1 MQPTDPPKYPSADYY
16 RDLAARSPAPSP
28 GYGPPS
34 APNSAPRLTPIAPQ
48 YAQPRYAQP
57 GMARGHTAFSR
68 FVIAWGGWNRLW
80 IFLGSGILSAIVY
93 TFYWGNGDWA
103 IGIGLVLLI
112 CIHEFGHAFALRIKR
127 LPATFP
133 IFIPGIGAFVTLPNQ
148 PISLRDD
155 AEISL
160 AGPLLGGIA
169 SLVCMLIFVFT
180 LGHTVHSDLWY
191 GLATF
196 GFFLNALNLIPVLPL
211 DGGHIGR
218 ALSRYFSVVGLA
230 IIAVLYF
237 TTQNWFFLL
246 IGFYGLS
253 DVMQSFNSPVR
264 QIAMRSHDRTVVF
277 IMYGVVAALLLLG
290 SWAMSTPDGLRFI
303 FHLLRP
309 DIAGF
314 F

>member
-1 MQPTDPPKYPSADYY
+1 MQPTNPPKYPGAEYY
-16 RDLAARSPAPSP
+16 RELAARGPVPPP
-28 GYGPPS
+28 GYTPPS
-34 APNSAPRLTPIAPQ
+34 APPSMQRLAPIAPQ
-48 YAQPRYAQP
+48 YAQPSMAQ
-57 GMARGHTAFSR
+57 GHTAFSR

-80 IFLGSGILSAIVY
+80 IFLGSAAVSALVY
-93 TFYWGNGDWA
+93 TYLWGHGDW
-103 IGIGLVLLI
+103 GIGLGLVALI

-160 AGPLLGGIA
+160 AGPLLGGVA
-169 SLVCMLIFVFT
+169 SLACLLIYIFT
-180 LGHTVHSDLWY
+180 LGPFSQTIQWLE
-191 GLATF
+191 LAYY

-218 ALSRYFSVVGLA
+218 ALSRYFSIAGLA
-230 IIAVLYF
+230 IIALLYF
-237 TTQNWFFLL
+237 TSQNFIFLL

-264 QIAMRSHDRTVVF
+264 QIAMRSHDRTVVL

-290 SWAMSTPDGLRFI
+290 YWATSDPRPFGFLLHLFRPGL
-303 FHLLRP
+303 
-309 DIAGF
+309 
-314 F
+314 